1 MANLQDVVLEAV
13 DTIVSNRIEQI
24 ATDKTVTAT
33 VAGCTN
39 SLTGEYLVS
48 YNGGKLK
55 AYAQEGNTYT
65 QGQSVY
71 VLIPE
76 GDFTKKKNIVG
87 VAQAAEN
94 DNNISFVSSAINN
107 YNLIGRN
114 CLSDKE
120 KVTPAGLRSYKKED
134 YKVLY
139 KKDEDVSGS
148 KPKFL
153 SIDTQELENNI
164 KQAEAILIEASFR
177 TSLPR
182 EHKLTKTGEYGITF
196 ILAFKDGDATDDK
209 GQALVKKLSY
219 TIDSNSMT
227 GSPLQYQSY
236 FDQYQIFPIDI
247 KNFLYIDQIIFYCK
261 DFVETTDPIQSQ
273 DRPLGWGD
281 DIFIKDVEFYG
292 LKKISAVNGDYQM
305 HISMPKGST
314 FRDSTENSFLSVVS
328 TLRHKNED
336 LSSDAMYY
344 WFKEDGRVTASSKDY
359 KMYGGVGWSYLET
372 KGNKYHFATT
382 GAENHAYENKYM
394 CVCVYKEQMVLKDY
408 FVLYNEAAKRNIEIT
423 SSLGASF
430 SFDRGK
436 PKLTCL
442 LDGKDKSFEAGKA
455 NGHPD
460 SYFRFVWSKV
470 DDYGQTLSFVETVEE
485 LKARYEEGI
494 KQGIGYNNLSALKNQ
509 MDALEG
515 ASWDKNILTY
525 PVKGIDSKATFKCA
539 VYLRDREPTD
549 KETVED
555 IEYSIGTATITLK
568 NANAADPTDYY
579 ITIENGDQVFQYS
592 ESGVSPDDDRYE
604 DPLKVKPLTCHFFD
618 PAGLEVNKDT
628 YDIKWR
634 VPLTNSLITV
644 PKEGMVLNQ
653 SNQKIEYCIS
663 QIYPMAIAA
672 NFDYSAVSNQIEA
685 IVTYQGVT
693 YSQMTDFLFTKV
705 GENGTNGTDIVA
717 KISPISKSLK
727 NRMLALVINKDNKV
741 EWNTGQA
748 ISQQVLQFQL
758 YQRNEKI
765 NDNST
770 VSWSMGYG
778 QSKYMS
784 CNDGVVSWDITDAAK
799 RKFMNQIV
807 KAQTTYTVGKI
818 SYKYYAFYGIPV
830 IKKYADNDIQIDKT
844 SLLKSITYNA
854 DGRNPLYNKNQ
865 GVTLVGTG
873 LEDLFIE
880 WIAEGGKPS
889 QAADKTYDEN
899 PLSACFKIITEKN
912 TSDGVQKISRT
923 KGLSQ
928 VYILPNDVYDGEYGN
943 NLVHCKVYTSES
955 AANPVVELYIP
966 IYMSLNTY
974 GLKSLNDWD
983 GNHLEINKDENYI
996 LAPQVGAGE
1005 KNKNNQFTGVVMGTS
1020 KTYDSNESHIG
1031 LMGFSEGKQ
1040 SIFLDAK
1047 DGSAT
1052 FGLPEQQA
1060 SQNNH
1065 FEEGRIKLVPG
1076 GESYIGAWRIGSRA
1090 LYNIANTE
1098 LDEEGNFTEAT
1109 VDRPYTDYPVKDS
1122 QFSIPS
1128 DKQGLILGANPAYIS
1143 VKGKPLT
1150 RQNSN
1155 IDFDGAN
1162 AALAEGDSLEVE
1174 IDPRKDST
1182 FSIYRHYK
1190 KDNKWHRYPLVGIN
1204 QFGQFYTNAIQDQES
1219 SMGIGKIGAF
1229 GKRSLDAKYIGAQF
1243 GWADTNLFKFFV
1255 DGTVGNSEKATTDLY
1270 LSTGTNV
1277 NNEYPRGFNVYGKH
1291 VSLYA
1296 PDLGKESSDSSTHR
1310 LHIDSEQAIIGHE
1323 NSYLRL
1329 SALSAAD
1336 DTTKGKTKTSAL
1348 YLNNNFEFMN
1358 PKDRKT
1364 TMSTGDFT
1372 LSAIGT
1378 PKDDNTD
1385 KNGNYTY
1392 AIGGNLRLNAT
1403 NSITNIA
1410 DKDFQIKAGEDYLM
1424 YSKAFSSVTNNE
1436 EGTFTIGA
1444 NNAKAVLTLNDNK
1457 GQNTTLVGE
1466 GLKFNAANNGINI
1479 VSDTSP
1485 NGIKL
1490 VATAIKGNEAQGGVS
1505 ISLVPQSG
1513 GNSAFYITSGG
1524 GAIQS
1529 NYEEIQINGKQ
1540 EYNERNYISMTPGIV
1555 SEWGVFTGTID
1566 PTSTRAILANK
1577 DICTLNGWNYS
1588 NEYCY
1593 NNELWSTHACL
1604 GKQRHSKTVSGHL
1617 NIIYDLFN
1625 TLKADLEGQIADEAD
1640 LRSKGI
1646 KEAKD
1651 AAAAASTAASN
1662 AASAAAAANKNANG
1676 RVSQATY
1683 NKHRH
1688 SIVVS
1693 TGKKFL
1699 ATFSNVGTAS
1709 IDGHSVVTA
1718 STITKLDLANQI
1730 GSSTGTPD

>member
-87 VAQAAEN
+87 VAQAAED
-94 DNNISFVSSAINN
+94 DNNISFVSSAISN

-114 CLSDKE
+114 CLSDKN

-153 SIDTQELENNI
+153 SIDIQELENNI
-164 KQAEAILIEASFR
+164 KQAEAVLIEASFR

-236 FDQYQIFPIDI
+236 FDQYQIFPVDVE
-247 KNFLYIDQIIFYCK
+247 NFLYIDQIIFYCK

-273 DRPLGWGD
+273 DRPIGWGD

-292 LKKISAVNGDYQM
+292 LRKISAANGDYQM
-305 HISMPKGST
+305 HLSMPKGST
-314 FRDSTENSFLSVVS
+314 LRDLTENSSLSVVS

-336 LSSDAMYY
+336 LSGDAMFY

-359 KMYGGVGWSYLET
+359 KMYGGAGWSYLEA
-372 KGNKYHFATT
+372 KGNKYNFVTT
-382 GAENHAYENKYM
+382 GAENRAYENKYM

-408 FVLYNEAAKRNIEIT
+408 FTLYNEAAKRDIEII
-423 SSLGASF
+423 SSLGVSF

-436 PKLTCL
+436 PTLTCL
-442 LDGKDKSFEAGKA
+442 LDGKSSDFEAGKA

-460 SYFRFVWSKV
+460 NFFRFVWSKV
-470 DDYGQTLSFVETVEE
+470 DDYGQTLSFIETVEE
-485 LKARYEEGI
+485 LKARYEDGI
-494 KQGIGYNNLSALKNQ
+494 KAGIGYNNLSALKNQ
-509 MDALEG
+509 MNALEG
-515 ASWDKNILTY
+515 ASWDKNTLTY

-539 VYLRDREPTD
+539 VYLRDREPSKD
-549 KETVED
+549 ESVEN
-555 IEYSIGTATITLK
+555 IEYNIGVATLILK
-568 NANAADPTDYY
+568 NATAADPTDYY

-604 DPLKVKPLTCHFFD
+604 DPLEVKPLTCHFFD

-634 VPLTNSLITV
+634 VPLTDSMITI

-653 SNQKIEYCIS
+653 SNQKIEYCTS

-685 IVTYQGVT
+685 IVTYQGAT

-717 KISPISKSLK
+717 KISPTSKSLK
-727 NRMLALVINKDNKV
+727 NKMLALIIDKNNKV
-741 EWNTGQA
+741 VWNTGQA

-765 NDNST
+765 NDDST

-784 CNDGVVSWDITDAAK
+784 CNNGVVSWNTTDATK

-807 KAQTTYTVGKI
+807 KAQTTYTIGDS

-830 IKKYADNDIQIDKT
+830 IKKYSDNDIQIDKT

-865 GVTLVGTG
+865 GVTLIGSG
-873 LEDLFIE
+873 IEDLFIE
-880 WIAEGGKPS
+880 WIAEGGEPS
-889 QAADKTYDEN
+889 KTGQTYDEN
-899 PLSACFKIITEKN
+899 PLSACFKIIIEKN
-912 TSDGVQKISRT
+912 TSDGVQKTVRT

-943 NLVHCKVYTSES
+943 NLVHCKVYTSAD

-983 GNHLEINKDENYI
+983 GTHLEINEDENYI
-996 LAPQVGAGE
+996 LAPQIGAGE

-1020 KTYDSNESHIG
+1020 KTYDSDKSQIG

-1090 LYNIANTE
+1090 LYNIANAE
-1098 LDEEGNFTEAT
+1098 VDEDGNFTEAK
-1109 VDRPYTDYPVKDS
+1109 VDRPYIDYPVKDS

-1150 RQNSN
+1150 KQNSN
-1155 IDFDGAN
+1155 ITFDGAN

-1219 SMGIGKIGAF
+1219 SMGIGKVGAF
-1229 GKRSLDAKYIGAQF
+1229 GKRALDAKYIGAQF

-1255 DGTVGNSEKATTDLY
+1255 DGTVKNTEKETTDLY

-1296 PDLGKESSDSSTHR
+1296 PDLGKESTDSSTHR

-1336 DTTKGKTKTSAL
+1336 DTTDGKMKTSVL

-1378 PKDDNTD
+1378 PKDDKTD
-1385 KNGNYTY
+1385 KDGNYTY
-1392 AIGGNLRLNAT
+1392 TIGGNLRLNAT
-1403 NSITNIA
+1403 NSIRNIA

-1424 YSKAFSSVTNNE
+1424 YSKAFSSVTNNKD
-1436 EGTFTIGA
+1436 GTFTIGA

-1457 GQNTTLVGE
+1457 GQNTTLIGE

-1490 VATAIKGNEAQGGVS
+1490 IATAIKDNEAQGGVS

-1513 GNSAFYITSGG
+1513 GNGAFYIRSGTG
-1524 GAIQS
+1524 TIQS
-1529 NYEEIQINGKQ
+1529 NYDEVPHVGKRT
-1540 EYNERNYISMTPGIV
+1540 YV
-1555 SEWGVFTGTID
+1555 SIGHGVVSNWGVFTGTPD
-1566 PTSTRAILANK
+1566 SQSTTSLTAER
-1577 DICTLNGWNYS
+1577 DIRSINGWNYS

-1593 NNELWSTHACL
+1593 NNGYAHWCMGANRSSSKISEHL
-1604 GKQRHSKTVSGHL
+1604 GY
-1617 NIIYDLFN
+1617 IYDLLNNLQTQITNEAN
-1625 TLKADLEGQIADEAD
+1625 TRAAGVQNALNK
-1640 LRSKGI
+1640 
-1646 KEAKD
+1646 
-1651 AAAAASTAASN
+1651 AAAAQRTADSKANANHNHNSSYAKKNHQHYVRYSTAKVRIDGKNSTDFFVN
-1662 AASAAAAANKNANG
+1662 A
-1676 RVSQATY
+1676 
-1683 NKHRH
+1683 
-1688 SIVVS
+1688 
-1693 TGKKFL
+1693 L
-1699 ATFSNVGTAS
+1699 AT
-1709 IDGHSVVTA
+1709 DGDYI
-1718 STITKLDLANQI
+1718 STT
-1730 GSSTGTPD
+1730 STEV

>member
-87 VAQAAEN
+87 VAQAAED
-94 DNNISFVSSAINN
+94 DNNISFVSSAISN

-114 CLSDKE
+114 CLSDKN

-164 KQAEAILIEASFR
+164 KQAEAVLIEASFR

-236 FDQYQIFPIDI
+236 FDQYQIFPVDVE
-247 KNFLYIDQIIFYCK
+247 NFLYIDQIIFYCK

-273 DRPLGWGD
+273 DRPIGWGD

-292 LKKISAVNGDYQM
+292 LRKISAANGDYQM
-305 HISMPKGST
+305 HLSMPKGST
-314 FRDSTENSFLSVVS
+314 FRDLTENSSLSVVG

-336 LSSDAMYY
+336 LSGDAMFY

-359 KMYGGVGWSYLET
+359 KMYGGAGWSYLEA
-372 KGNKYHFATT
+372 KGNKYSFVTT
-382 GAENHAYENKYM
+382 GAENRAYENKYM

-408 FVLYNEAAKRNIEIT
+408 FTLYNEAAKRDIEII
-423 SSLGASF
+423 SSLGVRF
-430 SFDRGK
+430 SFDRGE
-436 PKLTCL
+436 PTLTCL
-442 LDGKDKSFEAGKA
+442 LDGKSSDFEAGKA

-460 SYFRFVWSKV
+460 NFFRFVWSKV
-470 DDYGQTLSFVETVEE
+470 DDYDQTLSFIETVEE
-485 LKARYEEGI
+485 LKARYEDGI

-509 MDALEG
+509 MNALEG
-515 ASWDKNILTY
+515 VSWDKNTLTY

-539 VYLRDREPTD
+539 VYLRDREPSKD
-549 KETVED
+549 ESVED
-555 IEYSIGTATITLK
+555 IEYNIGVATLTLK
-568 NANAADPTDYY
+568 NATAADPTDYY

-604 DPLKVKPLTCHFFD
+604 DPLEVKPLTCHFFD

-634 VPLTNSLITV
+634 VPLTDSMITI

-653 SNQKIEYCIS
+653 SNQKIEYCTS

-685 IVTYQGVT
+685 IVTYQGAT

-717 KISPISKSLK
+717 KISPTSKNLK
-727 NRMLALVINKDNKV
+727 NKMLALIIDKNNKV
-741 EWNTGQA
+741 AWNTGQS

-765 NDNST
+765 NDDST
-770 VSWSMGYG
+770 VSWSMSYG

-784 CNDGVVSWDITDAAK
+784 CNNGVVSWNTTDAAK

-807 KAQTTYTVGKI
+807 KAQTTYTVGDS

-865 GVTLVGTG
+865 GVTLVGSG

-880 WIAEGGKPS
+880 WIAEGGEPS
-889 QAADKTYDEN
+889 KTGQTYDEN

-912 TSDGVQKISRT
+912 TSDGVQKTVRT

-928 VYILPNDVYDGEYGN
+928 IYILPNDVYDGEYGN
-943 NLVHCKVYTSES
+943 NLVHCKVYTSAD

-983 GNHLEINKDENYI
+983 GTHLEINEDENYI
-996 LAPQVGAGE
+996 LAPQIGAGE

-1020 KTYDSNESHIG
+1020 KTYDSDESQIG

-1090 LYNIANTE
+1090 LYNIANAE
-1098 LDEEGNFTEAT
+1098 VDEDGNFTEAA
-1109 VDRPYTDYPVKDS
+1109 VDRPYTDYPVKDA

-1150 RQNSN
+1150 KQNSS
-1155 IDFDGAN
+1155 IEFDGAN

-1190 KDNKWHRYPLVGIN
+1190 KDDKWHRYPLVGIN

-1229 GKRSLDAKYIGAQF
+1229 GKRALDAKYIGAQF

-1277 NNEYPRGFNVYGKH
+1277 NNEYPRGINIYGKQ

-1296 PDLGKESSDSSTHR
+1296 PDLGKESADSSTHR
-1310 LHIDSEQAIIGHE
+1310 IHIDSEQAIIGHE

-1336 DTTKGKTKTSAL
+1336 DTTDEKTKTSVL

-1378 PKDDNTD
+1378 PKDDKTD
-1385 KNGNYTY
+1385 KDGNYTY
-1392 AIGGNLRLNAT
+1392 TIGGNLRLNAT
-1403 NSITNIA
+1403 NSIRNIA

-1424 YSKAFSSVTNNE
+1424 YSKAFSSVANNKD
-1436 EGTFTIGA
+1436 GTFTIGA

-1490 VATAIKGNEAQGGVS
+1490 TATAIKDNEAQGGVS

-1513 GNSAFYITSGG
+1513 GNGAFYIRSGTG
-1524 GAIQS
+1524 SIES
-1529 NYEEIQINGKQ
+1529 KYDEIEHIGKRT
-1540 EYNERNYISMTPGIV
+1540 YVSIGHGIV
-1555 SEWGVFTGTID
+1555 SNWGAFLGTPD
-1566 PTSTRAILANK
+1566 SQSTISIIAER
-1577 DICTLNGWNYS
+1577 DICSINGWNYS
-1588 NEYCY
+1588 NDYCY
-1593 NNELWSTHACL
+1593 NNGYAHWCMGANRSSKKISDHL
-1604 GKQRHSKTVSGHL
+1604 GY
-1617 NIIYDLFN
+1617 IYDLLNNLQTQITNEAN
-1625 TLKADLEGQIADEAD
+1625 TRAAGVQNALNK
-1640 LRSKGI
+1640 
-1646 KEAKD
+1646 
-1651 AAAAASTAASN
+1651 AAAAQRTADGKA
-1662 AASAAAAANKNANG
+1662 NANHNHDSSYAKKNHYHDIHYSMSKVRIDG
-1676 RVSQATY
+1676 KNSTDLFVS
-1683 NKHRH
+1683 
-1688 SIVVS
+1688 
-1693 TGKKFL
+1693 GL
-1699 ATFSNVGTAS
+1699 ATGGSHVSRTSNEK
-1709 IDGHSVVTA
+1709 
-1718 STITKLDLANQI
+1718 ITKETK
-1730 GSSTGTPD
+1730 GYE

>member
-13 DTIVSNRIEQI
+13 DTIVSNRIEQM

-87 VAQAAEN
+87 VAQAAED
-94 DNNISFVSSAINN
+94 DNNISFVSSAISN

-114 CLSDKE
+114 CLSDKN

-139 KKDEDVSGS
+139 KKDEDVSDS

-164 KQAEAILIEASFR
+164 KQAEAVLIEASFR

-236 FDQYQIFPIDI
+236 FDQYQIFPVDVE
-247 KNFLYIDQIIFYCK
+247 NFLYIDQIIFYCK

-273 DRPLGWGD
+273 DRPIGWGD

-292 LKKISAVNGDYQM
+292 LRKISAANGDYQM
-305 HISMPKGST
+305 RLSMPKGST
-314 FRDSTENSFLSVVS
+314 LRDLTENSSLSVVS

-336 LSSDAMYY
+336 LSGDAMFY
-344 WFKEDGRVTASSKDY
+344 WFKEDGLVTASSKDY
-359 KMYGGVGWSYLET
+359 KMYGGAGWSYLEA
-372 KGNKYHFATT
+372 KGNKYSFVTT
-382 GAENHAYENKYM
+382 GAENRAYENKYM

-408 FVLYNEAAKRNIEIT
+408 FTLYNEAAKRDIEII
-423 SSLGASF
+423 SSLGVSF
-430 SFDRGK
+430 SFDRGE
-436 PKLTCL
+436 PTLTCL
-442 LDGKDKSFEAGKA
+442 LDGKDKNFEAGKA

-460 SYFRFVWSKV
+460 NFFRFVWSKV
-470 DDYGQTLSFVETVEE
+470 DDYGQTLSFIETVDE
-485 LKARYEEGI
+485 LKKRYEEGM

-509 MDALEG
+509 MNALEG
-515 ASWDKNILTY
+515 ASWDKNTLTY

-539 VYLRDREPTD
+539 VYLRDREPSKD
-549 KETVED
+549 ESVED
-555 IEYSIGTATITLK
+555 IEYNIGVATLILK
-568 NANAADPTDYY
+568 NATAADPTDYY

-604 DPLKVKPLTCHFFD
+604 DPLEVKSLTCHFFD

-634 VPLTNSLITV
+634 VPLTDSMITI

-653 SNQKIEYCIS
+653 SNQKIEYCTS
-663 QIYPMAIAA
+663 RIYPMAIAA

-717 KISPISKSLK
+717 KISPTFKSLK
-727 NRMLALVINKDNKV
+727 NKMLALIIDKNNKIA
-741 EWNTGQA
+741 WNTGQA
-748 ISQQVLQFQL
+748 MSQQVLQFQL

-765 NDNST
+765 NDDST

-784 CNDGVVSWDITDAAK
+784 CNDGIISWNTADATK

-807 KAQTTYTVGKI
+807 KAQTTYTIGDS

-865 GVTLVGTG
+865 GVTLIGSG
-873 LEDLFIE
+873 IEDLFLE
-880 WIAEGGKPS
+880 WIAEGGEPS
-889 QAADKTYDEN
+889 KTGQTYNEN

-912 TSDGVQKISRT
+912 TSDGVQKTART

-928 VYILPNDVYDGEYGN
+928 IYILPNDVYDGEYGN
-943 NLVHCKVYTSES
+943 NLVHCKVYTSAD

-983 GNHLEINKDENYI
+983 GTHLEINEDENYI
-996 LAPQVGAGE
+996 LAPQIGAGE

-1020 KTYDSNESHIG
+1020 KTYDSDKSQIG

-1090 LYNIANTE
+1090 LYNIANAE
-1098 LDEEGNFTEAT
+1098 VDEEGNFTEAT
-1109 VDRPYTDYPVKDS
+1109 VDRPYADYPVKDS

-1150 RQNSN
+1150 KQNSN
-1155 IDFDGAN
+1155 ITFDGAN

-1219 SMGIGKIGAF
+1219 SMGIGKVGAF
-1229 GKRSLDAKYIGAQF
+1229 GKRALDAKYIGAQF
-1243 GWADTNLFKFFV
+1243 GWADTNLLKFFV
-1255 DGTVGNSEKATTDLY
+1255 DGTVKNSEKVTTDLY

-1277 NNEYPRGFNVYGKH
+1277 YNEYPRGFNVYGKH

-1296 PDLGKESSDSSTHR
+1296 PDLGKESADSSTHR

-1336 DTTKGKTKTSAL
+1336 DTTDGKMKTSVL

-1378 PKDDNTD
+1378 PKDDKTD
-1385 KNGNYTY
+1385 KDGNYTY
-1392 AIGGNLRLNAT
+1392 TIGGNLRLNAT
-1403 NSITNIA
+1403 NSIRNIA

-1436 EGTFTIGA
+1436 DGTFTIGA

-1457 GQNTTLVGE
+1457 GQNTTLIGE

-1490 VATAIKGNEAQGGVS
+1490 IATAIKDNEAQGGVS

-1513 GNSAFYITSGG
+1513 GNGAFYIRSGTG
-1524 GAIQS
+1524 TIQS
-1529 NYEEIQINGKQ
+1529 NYDEVPHVGKRT
-1540 EYNERNYISMTPGIV
+1540 YV
-1555 SEWGVFTGTID
+1555 SIGHGVVSNWGVFTGTPD
-1566 PTSTRAILANK
+1566 SQSTTSLTAER
-1577 DICTLNGWNYS
+1577 DICSINGWNYS

-1593 NNELWSTHACL
+1593 NNGYAHWCMGANRSSSKISAHL
-1604 GKQRHSKTVSGHL
+1604 GY
-1617 NIIYDLFN
+1617 IYDLLNNLQTQITNEAN
-1625 TLKADLEGQIADEAD
+1625 TRAAGVQNALNK
-1640 LRSKGI
+1640 
-1646 KEAKD
+1646 
-1651 AAAAASTAASN
+1651 AAAAQRTADGKAE
-1662 AASAAAAANKNANG
+1662 ANHNHDSSYAKKNHHHHI
-1676 RVSQATY
+1676 RYS
-1683 NKHRH
+1683 
-1688 SIVVS
+1688 
-1693 TGKKFL
+1693 L
-1699 ATFSNVGTAS
+1699 AKVH
-1709 IDGHSVVTA
+1709 IDGNDSTHDFVRSLGTGGGFTA
-1718 STITKLDLANQI
+1718 STSNEA
-1730 GSSTGTPD
+1730 

>member
-87 VAQAAEN
+87 VAQAAED
-94 DNNISFVSSAINN
+94 DNNISFVSSAISN

-114 CLSDKE
+114 CLSDKN

-148 KPKFL
+148 QPKFL

-164 KQAEAILIEASFR
+164 KQAEAVLIEASFR

-196 ILAFKDGDATDDK
+196 ILAFKDGDATDDN
-209 GQALVKKLSY
+209 GQALIKKLSY

-227 GSPLQYQSY
+227 GSPLKYQSY
-236 FDQYQIFPIDI
+236 FDQYQIFPVDVE
-247 KNFLYIDQIIFYCK
+247 NFLYIDQIIFYCK

-273 DRPLGWGD
+273 DRPIGWGD

-292 LKKISAVNGDYQM
+292 LKKISAANGDYKM
-305 HISMPKGST
+305 HLSMPKGST
-314 FRDSTENSFLSVVS
+314 LRDLTENSSLSVVS

-336 LSSDAMYY
+336 LSGDAMFY

-359 KMYGGVGWSYLET
+359 KMYGGAGWSYLEA
-372 KGNKYHFATT
+372 KGNKYSFVTT
-382 GAENHAYENKYM
+382 GAENRAYENKYM

-408 FVLYNEAAKRNIEIT
+408 FTLYNEAAKRDIEII
-423 SSLGASF
+423 SSLGVSF
-430 SFDRGK
+430 SFDRGE
-436 PKLTCL
+436 PTLTCL
-442 LDGKDKSFEAGKA
+442 LDGKSSDFEAGKA

-460 SYFRFVWSKV
+460 NFFRFVWSKV
-470 DDYGQTLSFVETVEE
+470 DDYGQTLSFIETVEE
-485 LKARYEEGI
+485 LKARYEDGI

-509 MDALEG
+509 MNALEG
-515 ASWDKNILTY
+515 VSWDKNTLTY

-539 VYLRDREPTD
+539 VYLRDREPSKD
-549 KETVED
+549 KSVED
-555 IEYSIGTATITLK
+555 IEYNIGVATLTLK
-568 NANAADPTDYY
+568 NATAADPTDYY

-604 DPLKVKPLTCHFFD
+604 DPLEVKPLTCHFFD

-634 VPLTNSLITV
+634 VPLTDSMITI

-685 IVTYQGVT
+685 IVTYQGIT

-717 KISPISKSLK
+717 KISPTSKSLK
-727 NRMLALVINKDNKV
+727 NKMLALIIDKNNMI
-741 EWNTGQA
+741 EWNTGQS

-765 NDNST
+765 NDDST
-770 VSWSMGYG
+770 VSWYMGYG

-784 CNDGVVSWDITDAAK
+784 CNNGVVSWNTTDATK

-807 KAQTTYTVGKI
+807 KAQTTYTVGDS

-865 GVTLVGTG
+865 GVTLIGSG
-873 LEDLFIE
+873 IEDLFIE
-880 WIAEGGKPS
+880 WIAEGGEPS
-889 QAADKTYDEN
+889 KTGQTYDEN
-899 PLSACFKIITEKN
+899 PLSACFKIIIEKN
-912 TSDGVQKISRT
+912 TSDGVQKTVRT

-943 NLVHCKVYTSES
+943 NLVHCKVYTSAD

-983 GNHLEINKDENYI
+983 GTHLEINEDENYI
-996 LAPQVGAGE
+996 LAPQIGAGE

-1020 KTYDSNESHIG
+1020 KTYDSDKSQIG

-1090 LYNIANTE
+1090 LYNIANAE
-1098 LDEEGNFTEAT
+1098 VDEEGNFTEAT
-1109 VDRPYTDYPVKDS
+1109 VDRPYADYPVKDS

-1150 RQNSN
+1150 KQNSN
-1155 IDFDGAN
+1155 IAFDGAN

-1219 SMGIGKIGAF
+1219 SMGIGKVGAF
-1229 GKRSLDAKYIGAQF
+1229 GKRALDAKYIGAQF

-1255 DGTVGNSEKATTDLY
+1255 DGTVKNTEKETTDLY

-1296 PDLGKESSDSSTHR
+1296 PDLGKESTDSSTHR

-1336 DTTKGKTKTSAL
+1336 DTTDGKMKTSVL
-1348 YLNNNFEFMN
+1348 YLNNNFEFMS

-1378 PKDDNTD
+1378 PKDDKTD
-1385 KNGNYTY
+1385 KDGNYTY
-1392 AIGGNLRLNAT
+1392 TIGGNLRLNAT
-1403 NSITNIA
+1403 NSIRNIA

-1424 YSKAFSSVTNNE
+1424 YSKAFSSVTNNKD
-1436 EGTFTIGA
+1436 GTFTIGA

-1457 GQNTTLVGE
+1457 GQNTTLIGE

-1490 VATAIKGNEAQGGVS
+1490 IATAIKDNEAQGGVS

-1513 GNSAFYITSGG
+1513 GNGAFYIRSGTG
-1524 GAIQS
+1524 TIQS
-1529 NYEEIQINGKQ
+1529 NYDEVPHVGKRT
-1540 EYNERNYISMTPGIV
+1540 YV
-1555 SEWGVFTGTID
+1555 SIGHGVVSNWGVFTGTPD
-1566 PTSTRAILANK
+1566 SQSTTSLTAER
-1577 DICTLNGWNYS
+1577 DICSINGWNYS

-1593 NNELWSTHACL
+1593 NNGYAHWCMGANRSSSKISEHL
-1604 GKQRHSKTVSGHL
+1604 GY
-1617 NIIYDLFN
+1617 IYDLLNNLQTQITNEAN
-1625 TLKADLEGQIADEAD
+1625 TRAAGVQNALNK
-1640 LRSKGI
+1640 
-1646 KEAKD
+1646 
-1651 AAAAASTAASN
+1651 AAAAQRTADGKANANHNHDSSYAKKNHYHNVNYSMTKVRIDGKNSTALFVSGLETGGSYVSRTSN
-1662 AASAAAAANKNANG
+1662 EVK
-1676 RVSQATY
+1676 
-1683 NKHRH
+1683 
-1688 SIVVS
+1688 I
-1693 TGKKFL
+1693 
-1699 ATFSNVGTAS
+1699 
-1709 IDGHSVVTA
+1709 
-1718 STITKLDLANQI
+1718 
-1730 GSSTGTPD
+1730 

>member
-94 DNNISFVSSAINN
+94 DNNISFVSSAISN

-114 CLSDKE
+114 CLSDKN

-236 FDQYQIFPIDI
+236 FDQYQIFPVDVE
-247 KNFLYIDQIIFYCK
+247 NFLYIDQIIFYCK

-273 DRPLGWGD
+273 DRPIGWGD
-281 DIFIKDVEFYG
+281 DIFIKDIEFYG
-292 LKKISAVNGDYQM
+292 LRKISAANGNYQM
-305 HISMPKGST
+305 HLSMPKGST
-314 FRDSTENSFLSVVS
+314 LRDLTENSSLSVVG

-336 LSSDAMYY
+336 LSGDAMFY
-344 WFKEDGRVTASSKDY
+344 WFREDGRVTASSKDY
-359 KMYGGVGWSYLET
+359 KMYGGAGWSYLEA
-372 KGNKYHFATT
+372 KGNKYSFVTT
-382 GAENHAYENKYM
+382 GAENRAYENKYM

-408 FVLYNEAAKRNIEIT
+408 FTLYNEAAKRDIEII
-423 SSLGASF
+423 SSLGVSF

-442 LDGKDKSFEAGKA
+442 LDGKSSDFEAGKA

-460 SYFRFVWSKV
+460 NFFRFVWSKV
-470 DDYGQTLSFVETVEE
+470 DDYGQTLSFIETVEE
-485 LKARYEEGI
+485 LKARYEDGI

-509 MDALEG
+509 MNALEG
-515 ASWDKNILTY
+515 ASWDKNTLTY

-539 VYLRDREPTD
+539 VYLRDREPSKD
-549 KETVED
+549 ESVEN
-555 IEYSIGTATITLK
+555 IEYNIGVATLTLK
-568 NANAADPTDYY
+568 NATAADPTDYY

-604 DPLKVKPLTCHFFD
+604 DPLEVKPLTCHFFD

-634 VPLTNSLITV
+634 VPLTDSMITI

-717 KISPISKSLK
+717 KISPTSKNLK
-727 NRMLALVINKDNKV
+727 NKMLALIIDKNNKV
-741 EWNTGQA
+741 AWNTGQA

-765 NDNST
+765 NDDST

-784 CNDGVVSWDITDAAK
+784 CNNGVVSWSTTDAIK

-807 KAQTTYTVGKI
+807 KAQTIYTVGDS

-865 GVTLVGTG
+865 GVTLVGSG
-873 LEDLFIE
+873 LENLFIE
-880 WIAEGGKPS
+880 WIAEGGEPS
-889 QAADKTYDEN
+889 KTGQTYDEN
-899 PLSACFKIITEKN
+899 PLSACFKIIIEKN
-912 TSDGVQKISRT
+912 TSDGVQKTART

-928 VYILPNDVYDGEYGN
+928 IYILPNDVYDGEYGN
-943 NLVHCKVYTSES
+943 NLVHCKVYTSAD

-983 GNHLEINKDENYI
+983 GTHLEINEDENYI
-996 LAPQVGAGE
+996 LAPQIGAGE

-1020 KTYDSNESHIG
+1020 KTYDSDESQIG

-1090 LYNIANTE
+1090 LYNIANAE
-1098 LDEEGNFTEAT
+1098 VDKDGNFTEAT

-1150 RQNSN
+1150 KQNSN

-1162 AALAEGDSLEVE
+1162 TALAEGDSLEVE

-1190 KDNKWHRYPLVGIN
+1190 KDGKWHRYPLVGIN
-1204 QFGQFYTNAIQDQES
+1204 QFGQVYTNAIQDKES

-1229 GKRSLDAKYIGAQF
+1229 GKRALDAKYIGAQF

-1255 DGTVGNSEKATTDLY
+1255 DGTVKNTEKETTDLY

-1296 PDLGKESSDSSTHR
+1296 PDLGKESTDSSTHR

-1336 DTTKGKTKTSAL
+1336 DTTDGKTKTSVL

-1378 PKDDNTD
+1378 PKDDKTD
-1385 KNGNYTY
+1385 KDGNYTY
-1392 AIGGNLRLNAT
+1392 TIGGNLRLNAT
-1403 NSITNIA
+1403 NSIRNIA

-1424 YSKAFSSVTNNE
+1424 YSKAFSSVANNKD
-1436 EGTFTIGA
+1436 GTFTIGA

-1466 GLKFNAANNGINI
+1466 GLKFNAANNGISI

-1490 VATAIKGNEAQGGVS
+1490 TATAIKDNEAQGGVS

-1513 GNSAFYITSGG
+1513 GNGAFYIRSGTG
-1524 GAIQS
+1524 SIES
-1529 NYEEIQINGKQ
+1529 KYDEIKHVGKRT
-1540 EYNERNYISMTPGIV
+1540 YVSIGHGIV
-1555 SEWGVFTGTID
+1555 SNWGTFLGTPD
-1566 PTSTRAILANK
+1566 SQSTTSIIAER
-1577 DICTLNGWNYS
+1577 DICSINGWNYS

-1593 NNELWSTHACL
+1593 NNGYAHWCMGANRSSQKISDHL
-1604 GKQRHSKTVSGHL
+1604 GC
-1617 NIIYDLFN
+1617 IYDLLNNLQTQITNEAN
-1625 TLKADLEGQIADEAD
+1625 TRADGVQNALN
-1640 LRSKGI
+1640 K
-1646 KEAKD
+1646 
-1651 AAAAASTAASN
+1651 AAAAQRTADGKADANHNHDSSYAKKNHQHHIHYSMTKVRIDGKNSTDYFVNS
-1662 AASAAAAANKNANG
+1662 
-1676 RVSQATY
+1676 
-1683 NKHRH
+1683 
-1688 SIVVS
+1688 
-1693 TGKKFL
+1693 L
-1699 ATFSNVGTAS
+1699 ATGGDYV
-1709 IDGHSVVTA
+1709 
-1718 STITKLDLANQI
+1718 
-1730 GSSTGTPD
+1730 SSTSNEI

>member
-24 ATDKTVTAT
+24 ATDKTVTAI

-94 DNNISFVSSAINN
+94 DNNISFVSSAISN

-114 CLSDKE
+114 CLSDKK

-139 KKDEDVSGS
+139 KYDEDVNAA
-148 KPKFL
+148 KPNFL

-164 KQAEAILIEASFR
+164 KQAEAVLIEASFR

-236 FDQYQIFPIDI
+236 FDQYQIFPVDVE
-247 KNFLYIDQIIFYCK
+247 NFLYIDQIIFYCK
-261 DFVETTDPIQSQ
+261 DFVEATDPIQSQ
-273 DRPLGWGD
+273 DRPIGWGD

-292 LKKISAVNGDYQM
+292 LRKISAANGDYQM
-305 HISMPKGST
+305 HLSMPKGST
-314 FRDSTENSFLSVVS
+314 LRDLTENSSLSVVS

-336 LSSDAMYY
+336 LSGDAMFY

-359 KMYGGVGWSYLET
+359 KMYGGAGWSYLEA
-372 KGNKYHFATT
+372 KGNKYSFVTT
-382 GAENHAYENKYM
+382 GAENRAYENKYM

-408 FVLYNEAAKRNIEIT
+408 FTLYNEAAKRDIEII
-423 SSLGASF
+423 SSLGVSF
-430 SFDRGK
+430 SFDRGN
-436 PKLTCL
+436 PTLTCL
-442 LDGKDKSFEAGKA
+442 LDGKSSDFEAGKA

-460 SYFRFVWSKV
+460 NFFRFVWSKV
-470 DDYGQTLSFVETVEE
+470 DEYGQTLSFIETVDE
-485 LKARYEEGI
+485 LKKRYEDGI
-494 KQGIGYNNLSALKNQ
+494 KAGIGYNNLSALKNQ
-509 MDALEG
+509 MNALEG
-515 ASWDKNILTY
+515 ASWDKNTLTY

-539 VYLRDREPTD
+539 VYLRDREPSKD
-549 KETVED
+549 ESVED
-555 IEYSIGTATITLK
+555 IEYNIGIATLTLK
-568 NANAADPTDYY
+568 NATAADPTDYY

-604 DPLKVKPLTCHFFD
+604 DPLEVKQLTCHFFD

-634 VPLTNSLITV
+634 VPLTDSLITI
-644 PKEGMVLNQ
+644 PKEGMIKNE
-653 SNQKIEYCIS
+653 SNGLKEYCTS

-717 KISPISKSLK
+717 KISPTSKSLK
-727 NRMLALVINKDNKV
+727 NKMLALVIDKNNKV
-741 EWNTGQA
+741 EWNTGQS

-765 NDNST
+765 NDDST

-784 CNDGVVSWDITDAAK
+784 CNDGVVSWNTTDAAK

-807 KAQTTYTVGKI
+807 KAQTTYTVGDT

-873 LEDLFIE
+873 LDDLFVE
-880 WIAEGGKPS
+880 WIAEGGEPS
-889 QAADKTYDEN
+889 KTGQMYDEN

-912 TSDGVQKISRT
+912 TSDGVQKTART

-928 VYILPNDVYDGEYGN
+928 IYILPNDVYDGEYGN

-983 GNHLEINKDENYI
+983 GTHLEINEDENYI
-996 LAPQVGAGE
+996 LAPQIGAGE

-1020 KTYDSNESHIG
+1020 KTYDSSESQIG

-1090 LYNIANTE
+1090 LYNIARTE
-1098 LDEEGNFTEAT
+1098 QNEVDENGNQVFDGPS
-1109 VDRPYTDYPVKDS
+1109 VLVGGYTDKRKVVGS
-1122 QFSIPS
+1122 QFAVPHSQ
-1128 DKQGLILGANPAYIS
+1128 QGLILGANPAYIS
-1143 VKGKPLT
+1143 VKGKPLFGK
-1150 RQNSN
+1150 SCG
-1155 IDFDGAN
+1155 IDFTGAN
-1162 AALAEGDSLEVE
+1162 CAIKEGDSLEVE
-1174 IDPRKDST
+1174 IDPAKAST
-1182 FSIYRHYK
+1182 FSIFRHYK
-1190 KDNKWHRYPLVGIN
+1190 NEKGEWDRYPLVGIN
-1204 QFGQFYTNAIQDQES
+1204 AFGQFYTNAIQDQDS

-1229 GKRSLDAKYIGAQF
+1229 GKTASDNKYIGAQF
-1243 GWADTNLFKFFV
+1243 GWSDTNLFKFFV
-1255 DGTVGNSEKATTDLY
+1255 DGTVTSKIDKETTDLY
-1270 LSTGTNV
+1270 LSTGTNTT
-1277 NNEYPRGFNVYGKH
+1277 NEYPRGFNVYGKH

-1296 PDLGKESSDSSTHR
+1296 PDLGKESADSSTHR
-1310 LHIDSEQAIIGHE
+1310 LHIDSEQAILGHE

-1336 DTTKGKTKTSAL
+1336 DTTEGKTKTSVL

-1378 PKDDNTD
+1378 PKDDKTD
-1385 KNGNYTY
+1385 EDGNYTY

-1410 DKDFQIKAGEDYLM
+1410 DKDFQIKAGEDYFM
-1424 YSKAFSSVTNNE
+1424 NSKAFSSVAKNE

-1444 NNAKAVLTLNDNK
+1444 NNAKALLTLNDNT
-1457 GQNTTLVGE
+1457 GQDTTLVGE
-1466 GLKFNAANNGINI
+1466 GLKFNAANNGVKI

-1485 NGIKL
+1485 DGIKL
-1490 VATAIKGNEAQGGVS
+1490 VATAIKDNEAQGGVS

-1513 GNSAFYITSGG
+1513 GNGAFYVTSGSG
-1524 GAIQS
+1524 SIQS
-1529 NYEEIQINGKQ
+1529 NFQEIKIDGKQ
-1540 EYNERNYISMTPGIV
+1540 EYNERNYISMSPGIV
-1555 SEWGVFTGTID
+1555 SKWGVFTNTID
-1566 PTSTRAILANK
+1566 TTSTRSILASR
-1577 DICTLNGWNYS
+1577 DICTLNGSVIANNGSNYS
-1588 NEYCY
+1588 NEYYY
-1593 NNELWSTHACL
+1593 NKAYTHWCMSENRSSTKVSWHL
-1604 GKQRHSKTVSGHL
+1604 GT
-1617 NIIYDLFN
+1617 IYDLLN
-1625 TLKADLEGQIADEAD
+1625 NLQTQITN
-1640 LRSKGI
+1640 
-1646 KEAKD
+1646 EAKTRAAD
-1651 AAAAASTAASN
+1651 VQNALNKAAAAQRTADGKADADHNHDNAYASKSAFSQHYHKLNYRTATVSKETVVVSIGRGQPNVASTN
-1662 AASAAAAANKNANG
+1662 LE
-1676 RVSQATY
+1676 T
-1683 NKHRH
+1683 H
-1688 SIVVS
+1688 
-1693 TGKKFL
+1693 
-1699 ATFSNVGTAS
+1699 
-1709 IDGHSVVTA
+1709 
-1718 STITKLDLANQI
+1718 
-1730 GSSTGTPD
+1730 